1 MSKILCKHH
10 YVNFVHRAF
19 SNKIWYREK
28 PLFTKSETV
37 FQAVLIPHQAI
48 FVQSVHAAQ
57 NVPFFDLYVY
67 RRERGVLCRFA
78 RFPFSRRASPAASS
92 PPSADAVSSPSTPF
106 RSGASDA
113 SSPNSDTQRPE
124 RRSSKQRQRHL
135 SFPSQCHHCTAEGR
149 KAGTRP
155 YRLPYSH
162 LIQSAAHRQIGRKR
176 QQHQICTH
184 RRRQA
189 EHDRPHRQSPLL
201 HSIAPHPSR
210 SKERMPQG
218 CILYPGPRKKCAKK
232 RRPFGRRF
240 RVRIGFT

>member
-10 YVNFVHRAF
+10 YVNFVSPSFFRTRYGIVK
-19 SNKIWYREK
+19 NRCLPNLK
-28 PLFTKSETV
+28 PSFRPSSFPTRPYLCNPFT
-37 FQAVLIPHQAI
+37 P
-48 FVQSVHAAQ
+48 
-57 NVPFFDLYVY
+57 
-67 RRERGVLCRFA
+67 RRMCRFSIFMFTVGNEA
-78 RFPFSRRASPAASS
+78 FYVALPVFPSPAAQV
-92 PPSADAVSSPSTPF
+92 PPQAARQVQTPRAAPAPQF

-113 SSPNSDTQRPE
+113 SSPSSDTHAQNAAVA
-124 RRSSKQRQRHL
+124 SSGSAHP
-135 SFPSQCHHCTAEGR
+135 SFPSQSHHCTAEGR

-189 EHDRPHRQSPLL
+189 EHDRPHRQSLLL

-210 SKERMPQG
+210 SKSVCRKAAFYIQA
-218 CILYPGPRKKCAKK
+218 LRKKCAKK
-232 RRPFGRRF
+232 RRPNSR

>member
-1 MSKILCKHH
+1 MSRCP
-10 YVNFVHRAF
+10 F
-19 SNKIWYREK
+19 SLLPPR
-28 PLFTKSETV
+28 KSRRK
-37 FQAVLIPHQAI
+37 QPAKCR
-48 FVQSVHAAQ
+48 
-57 NVPFFDLYVY
+57 
-67 RRERGVLCRFA
+67 RREQPQHPIQV
-78 RFPFSRRASPAASS
+78 RRIRCEQSE
-92 PPSADAVSSPSTPF
+92 
-106 RSGASDA
+106 
-113 SSPNSDTQRPE
+113 QRHAYPE
-124 RRSSKQRQRHL
+124 RRSSKQRQRRHL

-189 EHDRPHRQSPLL
+189 EHDRPHRQSLLL

-210 SKERMPQG
+210 SKERMPRDR
-218 CILYPGPRKKCAKK
+218 ILYPNLRKKCAKK
-232 RRPFGRRF
+232 RRPNSRRF

>member
-1 MSKILCKHH
+1 MKNRCLP
-10 YVNFVHRAF
+10 N
-19 SNKIWYREK
+19 
-28 PLFTKSETV
+28 LETV

-92 PPSADAVSSPSTPF
+92 PPSADAVSSPS
-106 RSGASDA
+106 
-113 SSPNSDTQRPE
+113 
-124 RRSSKQRQRHL
+124 SKQRQRRHL

-201 HSIAPHPSR
+201 HSIALPIPVVQKSV
-210 SKERMPQG
+210 
-218 CILYPGPRKKCAKK
+218 CRKAAFYIQALEKSAQKSAGHSAGA
-232 RRPFGRRF
+232 FASG
-240 RVRIGFT
+240 

>member
-1 MSKILCKHH
+1 MKNRCLP
-10 YVNFVHRAF
+10 N
-19 SNKIWYREK
+19 
-28 PLFTKSETV
+28 LETV
-37 FQAVLIPHQAI
+37 FQAALIPHQAI

-106 RSGASDA
+106 MSGASDA
-113 SSPNSDTQRPE
+113 SSPSSDTHTQNAAAA
-124 RRSSKQRQRHL
+124 SSGSAAAPRH
-135 SFPSQCHHCTAEGR
+135 HRTAEGR

-189 EHDRPHRQSPLL
+189 EHDRPHRQSLLL
-201 HSIAPHPSR
+201 HSIALPIPVVQKSV
-210 SKERMPQG
+210 
-218 CILYPGPRKKCAKK
+218 CRKAAFYIQALEKSAQKSA
-232 RRPFGRRF
+232 G
-240 RVRIGFT
+240 